1 MKNKFPLIMKTT
13 AALTTAVTILL
24 VLLYRFHGANWLLV
38 TAISFGTTTYHFIM
52 RLIVGYILPRITQYD
67 FDYHNPWF
75 QPRIWEPA
83 LYKMLHM
90 KRWKGKLPTYAPEQF
105 SLQSNSLHRVIQN
118 MCGAEV
124 VHEIIMLL
132 SFLPVLVIPV
142 FGAPEAFWITSIAS
156 VFFDSL
162 FVMAQR
168 FNRPRLVR
176 IFEKKEAIRP

>member
-1 MKNKFPLIMKTT
+1 MKTT

-38 TAISFGTTTYHFIM
+38 TAISFGTTAYHFIM
-52 RLIVGYILPRITQYD
+52 RLIVGYVLPKVTQYD
-67 FDYHNPWF
+67 YDYKHPWF
-75 QPRIWEPA
+75 QPKCWESI
-83 LYKMLHM
+83 LYKFLRL
-90 KRWKGKLPTYAPEQF
+90 KRWKGQLPTYAPEQF
-105 SLQSNSLHRVIQN
+105 SLQINSLHRVIQN

-132 SFLPVLVIPV
+132 SFLPVLVIPI
-142 FGAPEAFWITSIAS
+142 FGAPEAFWSTSIAAA
-156 VFFDSL
+156 FFDSL

-176 IFEKKEAIRP
+176 IYEKRKTDCHTSVRTGSQ